1 MYDKYGIRTY
11 PENCIQENSETDS
24 ENEIDSL
31 PFKKATYVNEVDNI
45 YPDENITPS
54 LFDKVNNKINNY
66 QQNNNKNKN
75 RNVHNPQIKKKK
87 LKKNSLPNNYDSD
100 IIGKNNISSTCNLKR
115 NKRLIKGFEEKTEF
129 KTSNPKINLN
139 KYFNI
144 SEAPL
149 PNKSLRKY
157 QTQYLD
163 VENRD
168 NFRVLSYRP
177 EDYETDYNK
186 ENGKSKLIQIFKK
199 QEASELFFPSKRTK
213 SPPSPLNSGKKEKDK
228 SLSFY
233 QAPTL
238 KFQSFFGSFMRPKM
252 DKNSNL
258 SKSTSKCRVNQLEDF
273 NIEKLKEIGDNK
285 SNKWNNILAFGNKI
299 KSLKKKN
306 RMKKLKTEEYLRYKV
321 KTEYDINEENQEKTQ
336 PIQRIQKIQRI
347 ELDKK
352 DYNALRTHNNFK
364 KMVYHG
370 QIKRKRNIQQ
380 NQVMNTSLNEKKIEN
395 NKIGQQNYI
404 REQNNQNVN
413 KNDFVIRTRR
423 INTSTNN
430 NIKINPNNY
439 INKSSNSS
447 KIKKKIIKSNPK
459 YQGSEF
465 VYPNKSINGNGA
477 NTPSYNNRRIINRS
491 NTNNGIANEISPLK
505 TQPDKKI
512 YINNNNINQTN
523 NNTTPII
530 PENSNNKFHYSIKHF
545 NNVDN
550 NREKNKY
557 MNYSLT
563 NKDKNIQKEKS
574 KKNVLTEIKEIDYN
588 ESNDNEIIEEKK
600 LSIKKGAI
608 TDDEKLR
615 KTTNISNGGIKD
627 VKKNIQKDYKNK
639 RYYGYDDRHN
649 LEGTINNH
657 SVYVS
662 VYTKKKE

>member
-258 SKSTSKCRVNQLEDF
+258 AKSTSKCRVNQLEDF

-321 KTEYDINEENQEKTQ
+321 KTENNIDEENQEKTQ

-404 REQNNQNVN
+404 REQNNRNVN

-600 LSIKKGAI
+600 WK
-608 TDDEKLR
+608 R
-615 KTTNISNGGIKD
+615 KRI
-627 VKKNIQKDYKNK
+627 
-639 RYYGYDDRHN
+639 
-649 LEGTINNH
+649 LL
-657 SVYVS
+657 
-662 VYTKKKE
+662 

>member
-45 YPDENITPS
+45 YPDENITRS

-199 QEASELFFPSKRTK
+199 QEASELFFPSKRAK
-213 SPPSPLNSGKKEKDK
+213 SPPSLLNSGKKEKDK

-258 SKSTSKCRVNQLEDF
+258 AKSTSKCRVNQLEDF

-336 PIQRIQKIQRI
+336 PIQRI

-404 REQNNQNVN
+404 REQNNLNVN

-615 KTTNISNGGIKD
+615 KTSNISNGGIKD

-662 VYTKKKE
+662 IYTKKKE